1 MYFLLKSFLKYVTIN
16 VVIDVKKV
24 VKILISIIEV
34 LIIVYVIAI
43 TVSLLNKNKYGYTV
57 FGDKTLV
64 TINENNTAELD
75 SFKKGDLV
83 IIDKVTFNDVEVGDT
98 LYYYDVANQTYILK
112 TGVVKEKNGDNASAI
127 YVMDDSKTLSSEK
140 IVGEYNDVKYSS
152 FGKVLDILES
162 RFGFLLLVILPVFVL
177 FIYQVYKM
185 ILLLK
190 DGSDSEPVVKTVKA
204 ES

>member
-1 MYFLLKSFLKYVTIN
+1 M
-16 VVIDVKKV
+16 VIDVKKV

-64 TINENNTAELD
+64 TINENNSAEL
-75 SFKKGDLV
+75 SLFKEGDLV
-83 IIDKVTFNDVEVGDT
+83 IIDEAKYDNVEVGET
-98 LYYYDVANQTYILK
+98 LYYYDVVNQTYILK
-112 TGVVKEKNGDNASAI
+112 TGVVKEKNGDRTSAV
-127 YVMDDSKTLSSEK
+127 YVMDGTKTVSSDK
-140 IVGEYNDVKYSS
+140 IVGEYNDVKYSN

-162 RFGFLLLVILPVFVL
+162 RFGFLLLVILPIFVL

-190 DGSDSEPVVKTVKA
+190 DGSDIETVVKKVK
-204 ES
+204 EEN